1 MSVLTYRWSISLWA
15 PSNNYHAL
23 NAFTEIVFEELP
35 YSLDVDGDG
44 IASALGDGLMII
56 RYLFGAAFEGESL
69 TAKALSNTFPFYDE
83 PMAWSLVAEQIK
95 SLVPASPT
103 L

>member
-1 MSVLTYRWSISLWA
+1 MGGFFSELLS
-15 PSNNYHAL
+15 
-23 NAFTEIVFEELP
+23 AFTEIVFEELP

-56 RYLFGAAFEGESL
+56 RYLFGAAFEGEESR
-69 TAKALSNTFPFYDE
+69 TAKALSNTSPFYDE
-83 PMAWSLVAEQIK
+83 PMAWSLVAEQIE